1 MDKFTLIMIDLNE
14 LIEKFP
20 FITIAKVSD
29 MEYIGIVQNRDNHV
43 TSFYDFN
50 LISTNEMKRRFLELG
65 DTWWWESNRQIPIN
79 IFLKK
84 DFVIFRAILK
94 TFISK
99 EFNIINGPCVSLTEL
114 NNKRSKRRSIQLVK
128 KLS

>member
-1 MDKFTLIMIDLNE
+1 MNDFKE

-20 FITIAKVSD
+20 FITIAKVTD
-29 MEYIGIVQNRDNHV
+29 NEYIGIVQNRDNHV

-50 LISTNEMKRRFLELG
+50 LIKSIEMKKKFLELG
-65 DTWWWESNRQIPIN
+65 DIWWWESNRQIPIN
-79 IFLKK
+79 IFLKQ
-84 DFVIFRAILK
+84 DFAIFKVILK

-99 EFNIINGPCVSLTEL
+99 EFSIVSGPCVSLTEL